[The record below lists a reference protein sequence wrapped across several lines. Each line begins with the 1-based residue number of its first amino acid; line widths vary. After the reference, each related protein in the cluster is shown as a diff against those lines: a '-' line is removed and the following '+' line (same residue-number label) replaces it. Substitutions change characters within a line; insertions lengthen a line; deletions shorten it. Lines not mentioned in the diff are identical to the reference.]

1 MFYEKRMRSF
11 AGLKREVRRLDSDAG
26 IRVAGS
32 YLRRHCFA
40 FVTRFVGRYTV
51 MVYER
56 KGRKAPAVG
65 KRILSREFESPEEL
79 EEFLQRIT
87 QKGVDAYVY

>member
-1 MFYEKRMRSF
+1 LFYEKKVRSF

-32 YLRRHCFA
+32 YRRRRCFV

-56 KGRKAPAVG
+56 TGREAPAVG
-65 KRILSREFESPEEL
+65 KRVLSREFASPEEL
-79 EEFLQRIT
+79 EEFLQGIT
-87 QKGVDAYVY
+87 EKGVDAYVY